1 MFEFQNVKF
10 KNILN
15 IKNLTISSGKITS
28 IVGESGSGKT
38 TLIKLLNKMNS
49 PTEGRILYKG
59 KDLREISSVSL
70 RREVLMLAQSPV
82 AYDGNIRDNLMVGLK
97 FSGKPPV
104 SDNILKE
111 FIKRSGLIKNLDDPI
126 ENLSG
131 GELQRISLIRILVM
145 NPEVF
150 LLDEPASALDDE
162 TEKLIINMVVSYVKE
177 NNKTMVMVTHSRNMA
192 EEVSDVIIKLE
203 KNKVLDGGL
212 L

>member
-150 LLDEPASALDDE
+150 LLDEPSSALDDE